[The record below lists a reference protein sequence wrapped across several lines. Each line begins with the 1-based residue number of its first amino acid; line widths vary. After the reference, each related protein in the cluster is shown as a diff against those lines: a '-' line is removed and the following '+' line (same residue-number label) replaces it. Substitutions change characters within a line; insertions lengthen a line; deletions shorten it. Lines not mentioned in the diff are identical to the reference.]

1 MPSDEVLKLKPT
13 SHWLLLASLALALQ
27 ACSGGVTRPQATAPV
42 SDVVETSAEIPAL
55 TAPETS
61 LPIWIPEPGTT
72 WQWQL
77 TGDLSDSLPSAS
89 VYDLDLFETDASAV
103 RALHAQ
109 GRKVIC
115 YLSAG
120 SWEDWRPDAETFPGE
135 IIGKKY
141 QGWPGERWLDIRR
154 LDALGEILGQRLD
167 LCRAKGFDGIEP
179 DNIDAY
185 ANDTGFPLT
194 AADQLT
200 FNRWLASEAH
210 ARGLSIGLKND
221 PDQAAELV
229 ADFDWALTED
239 CYDQG
244 WCGAMLPFL
253 EAGKAVFAAEYT
265 DTGVDFEA
273 ACMELQPAGFSLILK
288 DRELTAWSQACEE

>member
-1 MPSDEVLKLKPT
+1 MTLNPPDCRFLLLVP
-13 SHWLLLASLALALQ
+13 LLLALPACAARTGPLQ
-27 ACSGGVTRPQATAPV
+27 AITPAFDLAETP
-42 SDVVETSAEIPAL
+42 SDAMPAV
-55 TAPETS
+55 TAPERS
-61 LPIWIPEPGTT
+61 LPVWIPKPGTT

-77 TGDLSDSLPSAS
+77 AGDVLDLHLTAS
-89 VYDLDLFETDASAV
+89 VFDLDLFETDASTV
-103 RALHAQ
+103 SALHAQ

-120 SWEDWRPDAETFPGE
+120 SWEEWRPDALAFPE
-135 IIGKKY
+135 EVIGKKY

-154 LDALGEILGQRLD
+154 LDLLGPILRLRLD
-167 LCRAKGFDGIEP
+167 LCQDKGFDGIEP

-194 AADQLT
+194 AADQLA
-200 FNRWLASEAH
+200 FNRWLATEAH

-221 PDQAAELV
+221 PEQAAELV
-229 ADFDWALTED
+229 TAFDWALTED
-239 CYDQG
+239 CFDQG
-244 WCGAMLPFL
+244 WCEAMTPFL

-273 ACMELQPAGFSLILK
+273 ACRELQPGGFSLILK
-288 DRELTAWSQACEE
+288 DRELSAWRETCPP

>member
-1 MPSDEVLKLKPT
+1 MLKLKPT
-13 SHWLLLASLALALQ
+13 SHWLLLACLALALQ
-27 ACSGGVTRPQATAPV
+27 ACSGGVTPPQATAPV
-42 SDVVETSAEIPAL
+42 SDVMETSAEIPAL

-61 LPIWIPEPGTT
+61 LPIWIPKPGTT

-77 TGDLSDSLPSAS
+77 TGNLSDLLPSAS

-115 YLSAG
+115 YVSAG

-273 ACMELQPAGFSLILK
+273 ACSEIQPAGFSLILK
-288 DRELTAWSQACEE
+288 DRELTAWRQVCDE